1 MTTKTYWL
9 IETSGDKRQ
18 IWGPYTRKHAEAEA
32 GNRHAVATGEGMS
45 DGQIMDRNALQ
56 TAINSGRIRLCD
68 TNINATSFAAS

>member
-1 MTTKTYWL
+1 
-9 IETSGDKRQ
+9 
-18 IWGPYTRKHAEAEA
+18 
-32 GNRHAVATGEGMS
+32 MS